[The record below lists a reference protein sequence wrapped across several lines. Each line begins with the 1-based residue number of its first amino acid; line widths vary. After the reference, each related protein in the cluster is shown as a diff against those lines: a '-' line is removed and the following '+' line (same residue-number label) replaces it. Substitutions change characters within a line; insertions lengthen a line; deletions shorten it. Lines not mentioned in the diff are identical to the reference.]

1 MKDLSYK
8 ISGLNYWNIGEKY
21 QIYAFMYW
29 KVTFKSV
36 LAKKKKDKRK
46 KSPNLVL
53 FILEKPDTVTQIM
66 QQLVNVMHL
75 LSTLLVYP

>member
-36 LAKKKKDKRK
+36 LAKKKDKRK
-46 KSPNLVL
+46 KAPNLVL